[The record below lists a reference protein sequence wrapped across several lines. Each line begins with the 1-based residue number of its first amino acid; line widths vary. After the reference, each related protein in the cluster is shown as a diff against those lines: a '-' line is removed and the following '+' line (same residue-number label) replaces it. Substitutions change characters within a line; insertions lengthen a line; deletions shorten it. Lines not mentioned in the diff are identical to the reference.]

1 VPQKED
7 LLIDADQGSESAG
20 TVVTAAA
27 YGLQPGSESGSRSG
41 SIEEHDS
48 GAEHVDVESYSSAPA
63 QKDEYEGAVDPQHE
77 ASSSSSSDEDATPL
91 VELKTPAEL
100 KLAQQQMEEKVY
112 QIWTVL
118 SAFEESSAGCISDML
133 LHVSNGAYYDGVQM
147 AGRFILHV
155 DILFSAM
162 DDLEL
167 QIQEAGE
174 NFGKAE
180 RHSSFFHATILS
192 MRGLTC

>member
-1 VPQKED
+1 MPQKED
-7 LLIDADQGSESAG
+7 LLIDDQGSESAG
-20 TVVTAAA
+20 TVATAATP
-27 YGLQPGSESGSRSG
+27 GSQPGSESGSG
-41 SIEEHDS
+41 SIEEQDS
-48 GAEHVDVESYSSAPA
+48 GAEHVDVEDYSSAAA
-63 QKDEYEGAVDPQHE
+63 QNPEYDSAVDPHE
-77 ASSSSSSDEDATPL
+77 SLSSSEEDATPL
-91 VELKTPAEL
+91 MELKTPAEL

-174 NFGKAE
+174 NFGKVQ
-180 RHSSFFHATILS
+180 RHSHFVHTT
-192 MRGLTC
+192 TCQ